1 MVSNRADKYTV
12 FFKIHQG
19 GVEQVASLRTSQ
31 VGEGDAGACRFVA
44 FIRTSRENGPR
55 MVLGSSHVELQ
66 WSFLRSNFG
75 LILS

>member
-1 MVSNRADKYTV
+1 MYTI
-12 FFKIHQG
+12 FFKILQG
-19 GVEQVASLRTSQ
+19 GVEQVASLRNSQ
-31 VGEGDAGACRFVA
+31 VREGDAGACGIIA

-55 MVLGSSHVELQ
+55 MVFGSSHVELQ